1 MDIKEI
7 TMLID
12 HLEKT
17 SLVELEFKTGDTQL
31 SLRKKE
37 AFARPIDGAS
47 VSSNQT
53 PQNLTEE
60 NVVETQEGEYIASP
74 IVGTFYRSPSPD
86 SPAYIEEGST
96 VKSGQTICLI
106 EAMKAMNELE
116 AEYDCKILSILVEN
130 GQMVEYG
137 TPLFSVER
145 I

>member
-17 SLVELEFKTGDTQL
+17 SLVELELKTGDTQL

-37 AFARPIDGAS
+37 AFAQRIDGAPVTS
-47 VSSNQT
+47 GQSQH
-53 PQNLTEE
+53 NLTEE
-60 NVVETQEGEYIASP
+60 NEAEAQEGEYIASP

-86 SPAYIEEGST
+86 SPAYIEEGNT
-96 VKSGQTICLI
+96 VKSGQTLCII

>member
-1 MDIKEI
+1 M
-7 TMLID
+7 
-12 HLEKT
+12 
-17 SLVELEFKTGDTQL
+17 
-31 SLRKKE
+31 
-37 AFARPIDGAS
+37 
-47 VSSNQT
+47 
-53 PQNLTEE
+53 TEE
-60 NVVETQEGEYIASP
+60 NEAEAQEGEYIASP

-86 SPAYIEEGST
+86 SPAYIEEGNT
-96 VKSGQTICLI
+96 VKSGQTLCII